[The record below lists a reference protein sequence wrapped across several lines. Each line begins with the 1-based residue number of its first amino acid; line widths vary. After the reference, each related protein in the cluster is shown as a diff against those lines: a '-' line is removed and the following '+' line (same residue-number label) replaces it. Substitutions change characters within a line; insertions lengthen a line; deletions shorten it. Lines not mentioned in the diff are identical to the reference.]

1 VYTEITD
8 SCSICQVLLTGVVA
22 RLVCKIGP
30 PGSGR
35 RAVGALND
43 TSVDVGTVPDLF
55 GLVWPNFRPKS
66 CSNLKISGRILQS
79 FRGPSRCA
87 EQRLHRMSKL
97 LFAA

>member
-1 VYTEITD
+1 MYTEITD

-35 RAVGALND
+35 SAVGALND

-55 GLVWPNFRPKS
+55 GLVWPNFRPERNDGKHKV
-66 CSNLKISGRILQS
+66 L
-79 FRGPSRCA
+79 
-87 EQRLHRMSKL
+87 
-97 LFAA
+97 